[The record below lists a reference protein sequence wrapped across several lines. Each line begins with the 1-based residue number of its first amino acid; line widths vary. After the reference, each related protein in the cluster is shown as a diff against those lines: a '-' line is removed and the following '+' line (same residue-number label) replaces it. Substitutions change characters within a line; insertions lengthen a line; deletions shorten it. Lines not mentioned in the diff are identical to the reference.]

1 MWVDWNDNF
10 HIPGLTTL
18 LSPRTLF
25 VFFFSILLALYCFC
39 LHKFLENNDI
49 SRVIHCFRKY
59 EGYLLIIK
67 DRINMVRTEQVLLES
82 RVNYMHRQSAE
93 LHSQGI
99 LRSQIL
105 IMVWGCSAQPWVH
118 TGDFDF
124 VVQKVRIPITEDMCY
139 IRHPEFSG
147 RNYQKK

>member
-1 MWVDWNDNF
+1 MTISTSLVSL
-10 HIPGLTTL
+10 PCCL
-18 LSPRTLF
+18 LVPCL
-25 VFFFSILLALYCFC
+25 FFFLYSLSSLLFLLAQISR
-39 LHKFLENNDI
+39 KQNI

-82 RVNYMHRQSAE
+82 RVNDMPRQSAE

-105 IMVWGCSAQPWVH
+105 FMVWGCSAQPWVH